1 MDFLK
6 EVAVGYKSAK
16 SYPAS
21 HPIMAKIISSTMN
34 QLNRLM
40 MEYPEFS
47 MYFLEQT
54 VIFQDLRIDVE
65 RNFALLALMDA
76 LKKIEI
82 NSLSFYGGI
91 SLEDLKNLYE
101 VISAAKLKI
110 KEYGDAATM
119 LTSKG
124 TTSIKINAVK
134 FGVQGGQATVQV
146 TAKPAPEVTAALK
159 TEEDFIKEIKSLK
172 NLVDQGV
179 SHLAI
184 REKMAQTS
192 EILSQAPP
200 EKIDQHRTEVLSILT
215 PLSGEQ
221 QVELFKDLKLNP
233 FLINLITALDNETLI
248 KLIAARAAAAD
259 QGDVSSIL
267 KAINEK
273 KLTSVLPDLKQIIPN
288 IYEYLAQVGL
298 LLSEKVTSLISKDD
312 LRLSLRSYFAMLD
325 NPNARLR
332 EEGLKSLLML
342 ATTFIQQKYL
352 DIAEEVVNR
361 IALAIDQEA
370 VEEVILKALDP
381 LTNLYRTAAEAGLEK
396 MTASLVEP
404 FSRIVSRPG
413 ISMQFKKQ
421 IIKFLGETG
430 NSTIL
435 STLFSF
441 LWETG
446 LYPDVRAA
454 IIKFGKNAVPEALQT
469 LKEAEDYALR
479 MKLVDIMINIGQP
492 AVDTLLNQ
500 LDVSEWFLRRNIIVI
515 LGDIG
520 DKNILPRLLPIMED
534 PDDRVRLEAI
544 RTFGKMDY
552 QEGLH
557 KGLNDV
563 SMEVKAEALKH
574 LRKNLPDDK
583 IQDLL
588 PLLAERGDELHL
600 EIIKILAER
609 KYTAGAEAIH
619 KLLSNIALREDEK
632 AQTLKELAV
641 TTLVKINPPDLAVR
655 LGALAVSK
663 DQVIKNLAAAAMK
676 RING

>member
-119 LTSKG
+119 LTAKG

-600 EIIKILAER
+600 EIIKIVAER

>member
-119 LTSKG
+119 LTAKG